1 MTSALVSSSSCAS
14 TTAVCSRRPF
24 HRKSG
29 GIKTTKRYA
38 QKILSR
44 FAIFSFSFSS
54 RFPANIHTDGANFLS
69 LFYSLISIHRRIS
82 ITPRAENEGDS
93 ASTTTPAASA
103 APKLVPSNAASIKV
117 HERIRLEKFCFFCFS
132 RSKSFFFFVPL
143 SLSGEIVSL
152 SLSSSRDIQ
161 QSDDKSPTN
170 VVIFCVGSISAF
182 SCVRFCAFRQKEKE
196 NIILK
201 NFCSLFLSLL
211 LLKKYRSSES
221 AAAARTR

>member
-14 TTAVCSRRPF
+14 TTACSRRPF
-24 HRKSG
+24 HRKS

-44 FAIFSFSFSS
+44 FDIFSFSFSS
-54 RFPANIHTDGANFLS
+54 RFPANRLTDGANFLS

-143 SLSGEIVSL
+143 SLGGDRVSL
-152 SLSSSRDIQ
+152 SFLLSQCTTVKGQKSDERRDFLCRQ
-161 QSDDKSPTN
+161 HKRFF
-170 VVIFCVGSISAF
+170 VRMLLCFSAKREGKYY
-182 SCVRFCAFRQKEKE
+182 SEK
-196 NIILK
+196 
-201 NFCSLFLSLL
+201 LL
-211 LLKKYRSSES
+211 LTVSLAALIKKI
-221 AAAARTR
+221 

>member
-1 MTSALVSSSSCAS
+1 MFRVSNPNKRFCALSFAFIHRLITSTFKARVLLYTHTHKMTSALVSSSSRAS
-14 TTAVCSRRPF
+14 TTACSPRRPF

-54 RFPANIHTDGANFLS
+54 RFPANIQTDANFLS

-82 ITPRAENEGDS
+82 ITPRAENE
-93 ASTTTPAASA
+93 TTTPAASA

-143 SLSGEIVSL
+143 SLGGDRVSL
-152 SLSSSRDIQ
+152 SFLLSQIYNSRTT
-161 QSDDKSPTN
+161 K
-170 VVIFCVGSISAF
+170 
-182 SCVRFCAFRQKEKE
+182 VR
-196 NIILK
+196 
-201 NFCSLFLSLL
+201 
-211 LLKKYRSSES
+211 
-221 AAAARTR
+221 RTS

>member
-1 MTSALVSSSSCAS
+1 MTSALVSSSSRAS

-24 HRKSG
+24 HRKSS

-54 RFPANIHTDGANFLS
+54 RFPANRRTDGANFLS

-132 RSKSFFFFVPL
+132 RSKSFFFFLPL
-143 SLSGEIVSL
+143 SLGGDRVSL
-152 SLSSSRDIQ
+152 SFLLSQYSTVGREKSDERRDFLCRQ
-161 QSDDKSPTN
+161 HKRFF
-170 VVIFCVGSISAF
+170 VRMLLCFSAKREGKYY
-182 SCVRFCAFRQKEKE
+182 SEK
-196 NIILK
+196 
-201 NFCSLFLSLL
+201 LL
-211 LLKKYRSSES
+211 LTVSLAALIKKI
-221 AAAARTR
+221 

>member
-29 GIKTTKRYA
+29 IKTTKRYA

-44 FAIFSFSFSS
+44 FDIFSFSFSS
-54 RFPANIHTDGANFLS
+54 RFPANRLTDGANFLS

-117 HERIRLEKFCFFCFS
+117 NERIRLEKFCFFCFS
-132 RSKSFFFFVPL
+132 RSKSFFFFASLSRGRSCL
-143 SLSGEIVSL
+143 SLFPPLAIFNT
-152 SLSSSRDIQ
+152 SRTT
-161 QSDDKSPTN
+161 K
-170 VVIFCVGSISAF
+170 
-182 SCVRFCAFRQKEKE
+182 VR
-196 NIILK
+196 
-201 NFCSLFLSLL
+201 
-211 LLKKYRSSES
+211 
-221 AAAARTR
+221 RTS

>member
-24 HRKSG
+24 HRKSS

-54 RFPANIHTDGANFLS
+54 RFPANRRTDGANFLS

-117 HERIRLEKFCFFCFS
+117 HERIRLETFCFFCFS

-143 SLSGEIVSL
+143 SLSEIVSL
-152 SLSSSRDIQ
+152 SLSSSRKYTTVGREK
-161 QSDDKSPTN
+161 SDERRDFLCRQHKRFFVRTLLC
-170 VVIFCVGSISAF
+170 FSAKREGKYY
-182 SCVRFCAFRQKEKE
+182 SEK
-196 NIILK
+196 
-201 NFCSLFLSLL
+201 LL
-211 LLKKYRSSES
+211 LTVSLAALIKKI
-221 AAAARTR
+221 

>member
-14 TTAVCSRRPF
+14 TTARSHGRPF
-24 HRKSG
+24 HRKS

-44 FAIFSFSFSS
+44 FDIFSFSFSS
-54 RFPANIHTDGANFLS
+54 RFPANRLTDGANFLS

-143 SLSGEIVSL
+143 SLGGDRVSL
-152 SLSSSRDIQ
+152 SFLLSQIYNS
-161 QSDDKSPTN
+161 
-170 VVIFCVGSISAF
+170 
-182 SCVRFCAFRQKEKE
+182 
-196 NIILK
+196 
-201 NFCSLFLSLL
+201 
-211 LLKKYRSSES
+211 
-221 AAAARTR
+221 RTRKVRRTS

>member
-1 MTSALVSSSSCAS
+1 MTSALVSSSSRAS
-14 TTAVCSRRPF
+14 TTACSPRRPF

-54 RFPANIHTDGANFLS
+54 RFPANRRTDGANFLS

-82 ITPRAENEGDS
+82 ITPRAENE
-93 ASTTTPAASA
+93 TTTPAASA

-117 HERIRLEKFCFFCFS
+117 NERIRLEKFCFFCFS

-143 SLSGEIVSL
+143 SLGGDRVSL
-152 SLSSSRDIQ
+152 SFLLSRYTTVGREKSDERRDFLCRQ
-161 QSDDKSPTN
+161 HKRFFVRTLLC
-170 VVIFCVGSISAF
+170 FSAKREGKYY
-182 SCVRFCAFRQKEKE
+182 SEK
-196 NIILK
+196 
-201 NFCSLFLSLL
+201 LL
-211 LLKKYRSSES
+211 LTVSLAALIKKI
-221 AAAARTR
+221 

>member
-1 MTSALVSSSSCAS
+1 MTSALVSSSSRAS
-14 TTAVCSRRPF
+14 TTACSPRRPF

-54 RFPANIHTDGANFLS
+54 RFPANRRTDGANFLS

-143 SLSGEIVSL
+143 SLGGDRVSL
-152 SLSSSRDIQ
+152 SFLLSRYTTVGREKSDERRDFLCRQ
-161 QSDDKSPTN
+161 HKRFFVRTLLC
-170 VVIFCVGSISAF
+170 FSAKREGKYY
-182 SCVRFCAFRQKEKE
+182 SEK
-196 NIILK
+196 
-201 NFCSLFLSLL
+201 LL
-211 LLKKYRSSES
+211 LTVSLAALIKKI
-221 AAAARTR
+221 

>member
-1 MTSALVSSSSCAS
+1 MTSALVSSSSRAS
-14 TTAVCSRRPF
+14 TTARSRRPF
-24 HRKSG
+24 HRKS

-44 FAIFSFSFSS
+44 FDIFSFSFSS
-54 RFPANIHTDGANFLS
+54 RFPANIQTDANFLS

-143 SLSGEIVSL
+143 SLGGDRVSL
-152 SLSSSRDIQ
+152 SFLLSQIYNS
-161 QSDDKSPTN
+161 
-170 VVIFCVGSISAF
+170 
-182 SCVRFCAFRQKEKE
+182 
-196 NIILK
+196 
-201 NFCSLFLSLL
+201 
-211 LLKKYRSSES
+211 
-221 AAAARTR
+221 RTRKVRRTS

>member
-14 TTAVCSRRPF
+14 TTVCSRRPF
-24 HRKSG
+24 HRKSS

-44 FAIFSFSFSS
+44 FDIFSFSFSS
-54 RFPANIHTDGANFLS
+54 RFPANRLTDDDDDGANFLS

-117 HERIRLEKFCFFCFS
+117 NERIRLEKFCFFCFS
-132 RSKSFFFFVPL
+132 RSKSFFFFCL
-143 SLSGEIVSL
+143 SLSGGDRVSL
-152 SLSSSRDIQ
+152 SFLLSQ
-161 QSDDKSPTN
+161 YTT
-170 VVIFCVGSISAF
+170 VG
-182 SCVRFCAFRQKEKE
+182 RQKSDERRDFLCRQHKRFFVRMLLCFSAKREGKYYSEK
-196 NIILK
+196 
-201 NFCSLFLSLL
+201 LL
-211 LLKKYRSSES
+211 LTVSLAALIKKI
-221 AAAARTR
+221 

>member
-1 MTSALVSSSSCAS
+1 MTSALVSSSSRAS

-24 HRKSG
+24 HRKSS

-54 RFPANIHTDGANFLS
+54 RFPANRRTDGANFLS

-82 ITPRAENEGDS
+82 ITPRAENE
-93 ASTTTPAASA
+93 TTTPAASA

-117 HERIRLEKFCFFCFS
+117 NERIRLEKFCFFCFS

-143 SLSGEIVSL
+143 SLGGDRVSL
-152 SLSSSRDIQ
+152 SFLLSRYTTVGREKSDERRDFLCRQ
-161 QSDDKSPTN
+161 HKRFFVRTLL
-170 VVIFCVGSISAF
+170 CF
-182 SCVRFCAFRQKEKE
+182 SQKEKE
-196 NIILK
+196 NIVLK

>member
-1 MTSALVSSSSCAS
+1 MTSALVSSSSRAS
-14 TTAVCSRRPF
+14 TTACSPRRPF

-54 RFPANIHTDGANFLS
+54 RFPANRRTDGANFLS

-82 ITPRAENEGDS
+82 ITPRAENE
-93 ASTTTPAASA
+93 TTTPAASA

-117 HERIRLEKFCFFCFS
+117 HERIRLETFCFFCFS

-143 SLSGEIVSL
+143 SLGGDRVSL
-152 SLSSSRDIQ
+152 SFLLSRYTTVGREKSDERRDFLCRQ
-161 QSDDKSPTN
+161 HKRFFVRTLLC
-170 VVIFCVGSISAF
+170 FSAKREGKYY
-182 SCVRFCAFRQKEKE
+182 SEK
-196 NIILK
+196 
-201 NFCSLFLSLL
+201 LL
-211 LLKKYRSSES
+211 LTVSLAALIKKI
-221 AAAARTR
+221 

>member
-1 MTSALVSSSSCAS
+1 MTSALVSSSSRAS

-24 HRKSG
+24 HRKSS

-54 RFPANIHTDGANFLS
+54 RFPANRRTDGANFLS
-69 LFYSLISIHRRIS
+69 LFYSLISIHRRMS

-132 RSKSFFFFVPL
+132 RSKSFFFFFVPL
-143 SLSGEIVSL
+143 SLGGDRVSL
-152 SLSSSRDIQ
+152 SFLLSRYTTVGREKSDERRDFLCRQ
-161 QSDDKSPTN
+161 HKRFFVRTLLC
-170 VVIFCVGSISAF
+170 FSAKREGKYY
-182 SCVRFCAFRQKEKE
+182 SEK
-196 NIILK
+196 
-201 NFCSLFLSLL
+201 LL
-211 LLKKYRSSES
+211 LTVSLAALIKKI
-221 AAAARTR
+221 

>member
-1 MTSALVSSSSCAS
+1 MHRFCRGLLFSLFLSLLV
-14 TTAVCSRRPF
+14 
-24 HRKSG
+24 
-29 GIKTTKRYA
+29 
-38 QKILSR
+38 
-44 FAIFSFSFSS
+44 
-54 RFPANIHTDGANFLS
+54 FPPIYLTDDGANFL
-69 LFYSLISIHRRIS
+69 LFYSLIIIHRRMS

-117 HERIRLEKFCFFCFS
+117 NECIRLEKFCFFCFS
-132 RSKSFFFFVPL
+132 RSKSFFFFASGLSWGRSCL
-143 SLSGEIVSL
+143 SLFPPLAI
-152 SLSSSRDIQ
+152 IQ

-170 VVIFCVGSISAF
+170 VVIFCVGSMSAF
-182 SCVRFCAFRQKEKE
+182 SCVCFCAFRQKEKE

>member
-14 TTAVCSRRPF
+14 TTARSHGRPF

-54 RFPANIHTDGANFLS
+54 RFPANRRTDGANFLS

-82 ITPRAENEGDS
+82 ITPRAENE
-93 ASTTTPAASA
+93 TTTPAASA

-117 HERIRLEKFCFFCFS
+117 HERIRLETFCFFCFS

-143 SLSGEIVSL
+143 SLGGDRVSL
-152 SLSSSRDIQ
+152 SFLLSRYTTVGREKSDERRDFLCRQ
-161 QSDDKSPTN
+161 HKRFFVRTLLC
-170 VVIFCVGSISAF
+170 FSAKREGKYY
-182 SCVRFCAFRQKEKE
+182 SEK
-196 NIILK
+196 
-201 NFCSLFLSLL
+201 LL
-211 LLKKYRSSES
+211 LTVSLAALIKKI
-221 AAAARTR
+221 

>member
-1 MTSALVSSSSCAS
+1 MTSALVSSSSRAS
-14 TTAVCSRRPF
+14 TTACSPRRPF

-54 RFPANIHTDGANFLS
+54 RFPANRRTDGANFLS

-82 ITPRAENEGDS
+82 ITPRAENE
-93 ASTTTPAASA
+93 TTTPAASA

-143 SLSGEIVSL
+143 SLGGDRVSL
-152 SLSSSRDIQ
+152 SFLLSRYTTVGREKSDERRDFLCRQ
-161 QSDDKSPTN
+161 HKRFFVRTLLC
-170 VVIFCVGSISAF
+170 FSAKREGKYY
-182 SCVRFCAFRQKEKE
+182 SEK
-196 NIILK
+196 
-201 NFCSLFLSLL
+201 LL
-211 LLKKYRSSES
+211 LTVSLAALIKKI
-221 AAAARTR
+221 

>member
-1 MTSALVSSSSCAS
+1 MTSALVSSSSRAS
-14 TTAVCSRRPF
+14 TTACSPRRPF

-54 RFPANIHTDGANFLS
+54 RFPANRRTDGANFLS

-82 ITPRAENEGDS
+82 ITPRAENE
-93 ASTTTPAASA
+93 TTTPAASA

-132 RSKSFFFFVPL
+132 RSKSFFFFASL
-143 SLSGEIVSL
+143 SLGGDRVSL
-152 SLSSSRDIQ
+152 SFLLSRYTTVGREKSDERRDFLCRQ
-161 QSDDKSPTN
+161 HKRFFVRTLLC
-170 VVIFCVGSISAF
+170 FSAKREGKYY
-182 SCVRFCAFRQKEKE
+182 SEK
-196 NIILK
+196 
-201 NFCSLFLSLL
+201 LL
-211 LLKKYRSSES
+211 LTVSLAALIKKI
-221 AAAARTR
+221 

>member
-1 MTSALVSSSSCAS
+1 MMMV
-14 TTAVCSRRPF
+14 
-24 HRKSG
+24 
-29 GIKTTKRYA
+29 
-38 QKILSR
+38 Q
-44 FAIFSFSFSS
+44 
-54 RFPANIHTDGANFLS
+54 NFL
-69 LFYSLISIHRRIS
+69 LFYSLKIIHRRIS

-132 RSKSFFFFVPL
+132 RSKSFFFFCL
-143 SLSGEIVSL
+143 SLLGEIVSL
-152 SLSSSRDIQ
+152 SLSSSRNIQ

-182 SCVRFCAFRQKEKE
+182 SCVCFCAFRQKEKE

-211 LLKKYRSSES
+211 LLKKYRSLES

>member
-24 HRKSG
+24 HRKSS

-54 RFPANIHTDGANFLS
+54 RFPANRLTDGANFLS

-152 SLSSSRDIQ
+152 SLSSSR
-161 QSDDKSPTN
+161 KYTT
-170 VVIFCVGSISAF
+170 GG
-182 SCVRFCAFRQKEKE
+182 RQKSDERRDFLCRQHKRFFVRTLLCFSAKREGKYYSEK
-196 NIILK
+196 
-201 NFCSLFLSLL
+201 LL
-211 LLKKYRSSES
+211 LTVSLAALIKKI
-221 AAAARTR
+221 

>member
-1 MTSALVSSSSCAS
+1 MTSALVSSSSRAS

-24 HRKSG
+24 HRKSS

-54 RFPANIHTDGANFLS
+54 RFPANRRTDGANFLS

-82 ITPRAENEGDS
+82 ITPRAENE
-93 ASTTTPAASA
+93 TTTPAASA

-132 RSKSFFFFVPL
+132 RSKSFFFLCL

-152 SLSSSRDIQ
+152 SLSSSR
-161 QSDDKSPTN
+161 KYTT
-170 VVIFCVGSISAF
+170 VG
-182 SCVRFCAFRQKEKE
+182 RQKSDERRDFLCRQHKRFFVRTLLCFSAKREGKYYSEK
-196 NIILK
+196 
-201 NFCSLFLSLL
+201 LL
-211 LLKKYRSSES
+211 LTVSLAALIKKI
-221 AAAARTR
+221 

>member
-1 MTSALVSSSSCAS
+1 MFRVFNPNKRFCALSLLSSIVSSPALLKRAFYYTHTHTHKMTSALVSSSSCAS
-14 TTAVCSRRPF
+14 TTACSRRPF
-24 HRKSG
+24 HRKS

-44 FAIFSFSFSS
+44 FDIFSFSFSS
-54 RFPANIHTDGANFLS
+54 RFPANRLTDGANFLS

-143 SLSGEIVSL
+143 SLGGDRVSL
-152 SLSSSRDIQ
+152 SFLLSQIYNS
-161 QSDDKSPTN
+161 
-170 VVIFCVGSISAF
+170 
-182 SCVRFCAFRQKEKE
+182 
-196 NIILK
+196 
-201 NFCSLFLSLL
+201 
-211 LLKKYRSSES
+211 
-221 AAAARTR
+221 RTRKVRRTS